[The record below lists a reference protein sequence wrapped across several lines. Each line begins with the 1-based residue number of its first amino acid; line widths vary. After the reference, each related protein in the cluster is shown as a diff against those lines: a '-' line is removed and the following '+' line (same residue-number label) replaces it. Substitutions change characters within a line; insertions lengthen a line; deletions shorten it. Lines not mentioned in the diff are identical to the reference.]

1 MPPAPAPG
9 RAAHRARWAHGPP
22 VPLGVVT
29 RRGWVLFGALGAIW
43 GVPYFFIKI
52 AVREMSPAFLVFV
65 RTAGGAVILVPLA
78 AWRGELSPAL
88 RRWRPVLAFAV
99 VEMGVP
105 WWLLFGAERKVS
117 SSLAAL
123 LIATV
128 PLLAAVVAVVTRS
141 DQLDA
146 RRVGGLVLGFGG
158 VAVLV
163 GFDVGRSDGL
173 AAAALGGVSLGYA
186 LGPWIVARYLADLPS
201 LGVVATALSACA
213 LVYLPIALV
222 QTPSRTVAS
231 SVVLSAV
238 ALTLLCTVVAFVAF
252 FGLIA
257 EVGAMR
263 TTIITYVNPAVAVL
277 IGVTAL
283 GEHFGVT
290 NALGFVLILAG
301 CVLATG
307 PLSRPDYDVVPP
319 VAEP

>member
-1 MPPAPAPG
+1 
-9 RAAHRARWAHGPP
+9 
-22 VPLGVVT
+22 
-29 RRGWVLFGALGAIW
+29 VLFGALGVIW

-52 AVREMSPAFLVFV
+52 AVREMSPSFLVFV
-65 RTAGGAVILVPLA
+65 RTAGGAAVLVPVA
-78 AWRGELSPAL
+78 AWRGELAPAL

-99 VEMGVP
+99 VEIGVP
-105 WWLLFGAERKVS
+105 WFLLFGAERTVS

-128 PLLAAVVAVVTRS
+128 PLFAAMVAFVTRS
-141 DQLDA
+141 EDLDA

-173 AAAALGGVSLGYA
+173 AVTALGAVSLGYA
-186 LGPWIVARYLADLPS
+186 LGPWIVARHLAGLPS
-201 LGVVATALSACA
+201 LGVMATALSACA
-213 LVYLPIALV
+213 LVYLPIAVV
-222 QTPSRTVAS
+222 QAPARAVAS
-231 SVVLSAV
+231 TVVLSAV

-257 EVGAMR
+257 EVGAVR

-277 IGVTAL
+277 VGVTAL
-283 GEHFGVT
+283 GEGFGVT
-290 NALGFVLILAG
+290 SALGFALILAG
-301 CVLATG
+301 CVLAT
-307 PLSRPDYDVVPP
+307 RPAGRPGSYVTPP

>member
-1 MPPAPAPG
+1 
-9 RAAHRARWAHGPP
+9 
-22 VPLGVVT
+22 VT
-29 RRGWVLFGALGAIW
+29 RRGWLLFGALGVIW

-52 AVREMSPAFLVFV
+52 AVREMSPSFLVFV
-65 RTAGGAVILVPLA
+65 RTAGGAAILVPVA
-78 AWRGELSPAL
+78 AGRGELAPAL
-88 RRWRPVLAFAV
+88 RRWRPVLVFAV

-105 WWLLFGAERKVS
+105 WLLLFGAERRVS

-128 PLLAAVVAVVTRS
+128 PLFAAAVAVVTRS
-141 DQLDA
+141 DRLDA

-173 AAAALGGVSLGYA
+173 AAAALGVVSLGYA
-186 LGPWIVARYLADLPS
+186 LGPWIVARHLADLPS
-201 LGVVATALSACA
+201 LGVAATALSACA
-213 LVYLPIALV
+213 LVYLPIAVV
-222 QTPSRTVAS
+222 QAPSRAVAS

-238 ALTLLCTVVAFVAF
+238 ALTLLCTVVAFLAF

-257 EVGAMR
+257 EFGAMR
-263 TTIITYVNPAVAVL
+263 ATIITYVNPAVAVL

-301 CVLATG
+301 CVMAT
-307 PLSRPDYDVVPP
+307 RPVARPGSYVAPP